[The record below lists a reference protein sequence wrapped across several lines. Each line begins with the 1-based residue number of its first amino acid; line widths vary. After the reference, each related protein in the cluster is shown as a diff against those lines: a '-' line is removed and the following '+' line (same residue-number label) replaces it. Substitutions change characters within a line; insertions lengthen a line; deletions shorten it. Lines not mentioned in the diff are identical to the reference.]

1 MRVSRGKEFYN
12 KYGTYIIL
20 IVLVLFFSFADGS
33 ILALDG
39 KGFFALGRRG
49 CQSI

>member
-1 MRVSRGKEFYN
+1 MRVSKGKEFYN

-33 ILALDG
+33 ILDFSVVHSGALSV
-39 KGFFALGRRG
+39 LPRR
-49 CQSI
+49 I